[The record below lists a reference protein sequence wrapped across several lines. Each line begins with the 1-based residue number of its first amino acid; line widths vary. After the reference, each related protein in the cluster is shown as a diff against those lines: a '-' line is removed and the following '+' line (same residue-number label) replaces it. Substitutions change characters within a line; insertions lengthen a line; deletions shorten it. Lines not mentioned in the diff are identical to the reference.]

1 MVRWHIRKKPSLKK
15 CLRKDFA
22 QSVKTTHTIAR
33 QKALAMDINL
43 TRRNK
48 VNKKILYNF
57 YIDPDDKEACEKKL
71 EELFGKQEK
80 GQLASLIRIL
90 LKQFL
95 ATPKDKMNPLL
106 IKAIEAEYVYSQK
119 LNKRSKM

>member
-1 MVRWHIRKKPSLKK
+1 M
-15 CLRKDFA
+15 
-22 QSVKTTHTIAR
+22 HTIAR
-33 QKALAMDINL
+33 QKALARDIKL
-43 TRRNK
+43 TRRSK
-48 VNKKILYNF
+48 VKKKILYNF

-95 ATPKDKMNPLL
+95 ATPKEKMNPLL

>member
-1 MVRWHIRKKPSLKK
+1 M
-15 CLRKDFA
+15 
-22 QSVKTTHTIAR
+22 
-33 QKALAMDINL
+33 ALVTDTKLI
-43 TRRNK
+43 RRNK

-57 YIDPDDKEACEKKL
+57 YIDPDDKEACENKL

-95 ATPKDKMNPLL
+95 AIPKDKMNPLL

>member
-1 MVRWHIRKKPSLKK
+1 MHIVAK
-15 CLRKDFA
+15 
-22 QSVKTTHTIAR
+22 QT
-33 QKALAMDINL
+33 ALVTDTKLI
-43 TRRNK
+43 RRNK